1 VKSRK
6 LKVKRNWA
14 KLMMKRAVKA
24 LLFTFHF
31 SLFTAVHVVNA
42 EEKPAQ
48 LDNFLRELETF
59 SAAFEQTLLNQYGEE
74 LEKSVG
80 VMHIRRPGMFH
91 WAYWEPYVQY
101 LISDGVNLWIYDE
114 DLEQVT
120 IRDISNVIEES
131 PAAILGGEIDIDAH
145 YIVIDIDI
153 EGADGNDWLELT
165 PRDVDSQYSAIRL
178 GFRKG
183 QLSSM
188 ILFDSLGQTTQ
199 IKLLDMK
206 RNNALNIELFNFT
219 VPEGVDVIDSRQ

>member
-1 VKSRK
+1 MRQFGLQSKQ
-6 LKVKRNWA
+6 
-14 KLMMKRAVKA
+14 
-24 LLFTFHF
+24 LLFGIC
-31 SLFTAVHVVNA
+31 LFFLTASCFA
-42 EEKPAQ
+42 EDKPNQ
-48 LDNFLRELETF
+48 LDSYLQGMETL

-80 VMHIRRPGMFH
+80 VVHLRRPGMFH

-145 YIVIDIDI
+145 YVVIDI
-153 EGADGNDWLELT
+153 EVPGGSDWLELT

-178 GFRKG
+178 GFQEG
-183 QLSSM
+183 QLVRM

-199 IKLLDMK
+199 IKLLDVK
-206 RNNALNIELFNFT
+206 RNNALNIELFQFT
-219 VPEGVDVIDSRQ
+219 VPEGVDVFDSRQ